1 MEKKW
6 LMMTEEISLEKIVS
20 CTRTTSL
27 RKLGIFLCEVGSM
40 CEHHMIKLGEEMS

>member
-6 LMMTEEISLEKIVS
+6 SMMTVEISFKKIVS

-27 RKLGIFLCEVGSM
+27 RKLGIFLCDVRSM
-40 CEHHMIKLGEEMS
+40 CEHHTRKLGEEVS